1 MTDVRREQIPLLWS
15 TVGETALAKR
25 FCSNMGDT
33 KNPCV
38 CRRTKLPREGVHN
51 EKGGEIGRR

>member
-1 MTDVRREQIPLLWS
+1 MTDVRREQILLVWS

-33 KNPCV
+33 KNPFV
-38 CRRTKLPREGVHN
+38 C
-51 EKGGEIGRR
+51 